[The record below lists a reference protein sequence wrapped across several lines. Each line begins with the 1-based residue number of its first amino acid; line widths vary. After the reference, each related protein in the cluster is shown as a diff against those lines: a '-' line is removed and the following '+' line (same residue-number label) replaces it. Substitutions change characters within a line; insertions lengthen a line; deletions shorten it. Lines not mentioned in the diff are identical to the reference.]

1 MLIFHRNLRHPLD
14 QYLTTCLYF
23 EDFYLLIIKVSEIDF
38 WNAQHLLRN
47 IKPTKVQPKEEFP
60 LRGLI
65 KCWCGQHM
73 TAGFS
78 KGKKKY
84 YLYYRCI
91 HHTEKNYRGEA
102 MHDQFAELLGA
113 ISFFRLTRLNISPR
127 KPDLFLRILKR
138 I

>member
-1 MLIFHRNLRHPLD
+1 
-14 QYLTTCLYF
+14 
-23 EDFYLLIIKVSEIDF
+23 
-38 WNAQHLLRN
+38 
-47 IKPTKVQPKEEFP
+47 
-60 LRGLI
+60 
-65 KCWCGQHM
+65 M

-127 KPDLFLRILKR
+127 KPDLFLRILKTNLSR
-138 I
+138 VITTRNRSIAEVQKKLGGLTEKYVNDKIDDETYTKFNQRFRKDLTLLNAEVHQ